1 MIESHWL
8 PWFDVVEED
17 IDLGQS
23 EYSKISPPLFS
34 RPRVNAV
41 VSRPCLGCDSQA
53 PTPQLCRNR
62 LYCTRQALGR

>member
-1 MIESHWL
+1 MIESHRL

-34 RPRVNAV
+34 QPV
-41 VSRPCLGCDSQA
+41 LM
-53 PTPQLCRNR
+53 L
-62 LYCTRQALGR
+62 L